1 MCAPAGDS
9 VRVVVQRVTHA
20 AVEVE
25 GKEVGRIGRGFL
37 VLAGFG
43 KDDNDARID
52 WMARKVASLRIF
64 EDESGRMAS
73 GLDAVNGEILV
84 VSQFTLYGDVK
95 KGARPGFDGSA
106 PPERAR
112 EMYEHFLTALRAVYP
127 RVSTGEFQAHMCVS
141 LTNDGP
147 VTILIDNDSSP

>member
-1 MCAPAGDS
+1 MSAPAEDN
-9 VRVVVQRVTHA
+9 VRVVVQRVAHA
-20 AVEVE
+20 SVEVD
-25 GKEVGRIGRGFL
+25 GREVGRIGRGFL

-43 KDDNDARID
+43 KDDNDARIE

-73 GLDAVNGEILV
+73 GLEAVNGAILV
-84 VSQFTLYGDVK
+84 VSQFTLYGDVR

-106 PPERAR
+106 PPDRAR
-112 EMYEHFLTALRAVYP
+112 EMYERFVAALRAVFP
-127 RVSTGEFQAHMCVS
+127 GVATGEFQAHMQVS

-147 VTILIDNDSSP
+147 VTILIDNDSQP

>member
-1 MCAPAGDS
+1 M
-9 VRVVVQRVTHA
+9 RVVVQRVAQA

-25 GKEVGRIGRGFL
+25 GKEVARIGRGFL

-43 KDDNDARID
+43 RDDDDARVD

-73 GLDAVNGEILV
+73 GLEAVDGEILV
-84 VSQFTLYGDVK
+84 VSQFTLYGDVR
-95 KGARPGFDGSA
+95 KGARPGFDASA
-106 PPERAR
+106 PPEKARAD
-112 EMYEHFLTALRAVYP
+112 YERFVASLRSVFP
-127 RVSTGEFQAHMCVS
+127 GRVATGEFQAHMHVS

-147 VTILIDNDSSP
+147 VTILVENDSPR

>member
-1 MCAPAGDS
+1 
-9 VRVVVQRVTHA
+9 VRVVVQRVAHA

-25 GKEVGRIGRGFL
+25 GKEIARIARGFL

-43 KDDNDARID
+43 KDDDDARIE

-73 GLDAVNGEILV
+73 GLEAVDGEMLV

-106 PPERAR
+106 PPDRAR
-112 EMYEHFLTALRAVYP
+112 LHYEHFVAALRGLFP
-127 RVSTGEFQAHMCVS
+127 RVSTGEFQAHMQVS
-141 LTNDGP
+141 LVNDGP
-147 VTILIDNDSSP
+147 VTILVDNDSPR

>member
-9 VRVVVQRVTHA
+9 VRVVVQRVAHA

-106 PPERAR
+106 RPDEAR
-112 EMYEHFLTALRAVYP
+112 DMYQRFLAALRAAFP
-127 RVSTGEFQAHMCVS
+127 GRIATGDFQAHMNVS

-147 VTILIDNDSSP
+147 VTILIDNDS

>member
-1 MCAPAGDS
+1 
-9 VRVVVQRVTHA
+9 VRVVVQRVAHA

-25 GKEVGRIGRGFL
+25 GKEIARIGRGFL

-43 KDDNDARID
+43 KEDDDARIE

-64 EDESGRMAS
+64 EDVTGRMAS
-73 GLDAVNGEILV
+73 GLDVVNGEILV

-95 KGARPGFDGSA
+95 KGARPGFEGSA
-106 PPERAR
+106 PPDRAR
-112 EMYEHFLTALRAVYP
+112 LLYDHFVSALRSVFP
-127 RVSTGEFQAHMCVS
+127 RVATGEFQAHMHVS
-141 LTNDGP
+141 LVNDGP